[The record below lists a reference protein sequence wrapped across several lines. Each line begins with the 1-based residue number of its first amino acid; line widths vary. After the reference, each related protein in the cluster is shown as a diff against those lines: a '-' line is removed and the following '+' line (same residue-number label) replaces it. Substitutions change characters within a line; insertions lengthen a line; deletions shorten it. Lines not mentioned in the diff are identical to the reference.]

1 MAAWQRQLPHGVKVG
16 KVGTMLS
23 GPSEVVHGNI
33 VLEYV
38 GGSIFP
44 AGWWRAVEQRVGT
57 RCEDGVPSPCSSPGW
72 LPLSADGQCRWT
84 ISMDLPLCPA
94 MSRVRLCHVC
104 WEWLCVASLF
114 AAVAMHLWI
123 PKGSEAAAQPWS
135 TSWVDPSIWG
145 KLRQGVS
152 MHLGR
157 APGISN
163 HVRFPSRP
171 KTCAARNELCARAR
185 GVPSL
190 LHVCLLRALAWPW
203 LGGDC
208 EILVCRCARGRT
220 RTFADIG

>member
-84 ISMDLPLCPA
+84 ILMDLPLCPA

-104 WEWLCVASLF
+104 WEWLCSQFVCCRSNAPLDSQGFWSSSSALVDFMGWSIHLRKVAPRSF
-114 AAVAMHLWI
+114 HA
-123 PKGSEAAAQPWS
+123 
-135 TSWVDPSIWG
+135 
-145 KLRQGVS
+145 
-152 MHLGR
+152 
-157 APGISN
+157 
-163 HVRFPSRP
+163 SRS
-171 KTCAARNELCARAR
+171 CARYK
-185 GVPSL
+185 
-190 LHVCLLRALAWPW
+190 
-203 LGGDC
+203 
-208 EILVCRCARGRT
+208 
-220 RTFADIG
+220 